1 VLEYYYLT
9 PVVFFP
15 IAARLMRERD
25 SYRTNLETMQLT
37 APPPSTTAGTGD
49 ANGKRSAP
57 DQAAGDADHAAG
69 EPSKKARPALGSDVV
84 DALTACSTELSKTR
98 KKRVISPTVATP
110 EEIQNYALTGSH
122 ALHGTRKGGI
132 LSLAVSP
139 ESDNVIASG
148 GADTNINVFDRVAG
162 QTLATLKGHSKKVN
176 EISFVG
182 SSSLLA
188 SASSDKTVRLWKAE
202 GEDTSEYTCAAIFD
216 DAGGE
221 VVSVS
226 AHPTNNYLISAA
238 TDGVWSFY
246 DVTRSE
252 CLARVSQDKTGG
264 DSEEGYTSASL
275 HPDGLILCTGGAKS
289 TVKIWE
295 TRTQKCVGK
304 FDGHTGAINSMS
316 FSENGYYMA
325 SAAVD
330 GVKLWDLRKLKNF
343 KSLTPY
349 GDASG
354 KGASTA
360 ATAVKFDDSGLF
372 LAVGGADARVY
383 GVKQDWDVVKEF
395 TDVPK
400 KGVCSLAWGTD
411 AKALFVGAADHNL
424 RVFS

>member
-1 VLEYYYLT
+1 
-9 PVVFFP
+9 
-15 IAARLMRERD
+15 M
-25 SYRTNLETMQLT
+25 ETLQLT
-37 APPPSTTAGTGD
+37 APPPSTAAAAADG
-49 ANGKRSAP
+49 NGKRSAP
-57 DQAAGDADHAAG
+57 DQGAAGAEAG
-69 EPSKKARPALGSDVV
+69 EPSKKARPALGSEVV

-110 EEIQNYALTGSH
+110 EEIQNFSLTGSH

-139 ESDNVIASG
+139 DSDTIIASG
-148 GADTNINVFDRVAG
+148 GADTNINIFDRAAG
-162 QTLATLKGHSKKVN
+162 QTVATLKGHGKKVN
-176 EISFVG
+176 EIAFVG
-182 SSSLLA
+182 SRSLLA
-188 SASSDKTVRLWKAE
+188 SASSDKTVRLWKADNIE
-202 GEDTSEYTCAAIFD
+202 EESSQYTCAAVFD
-216 DAGGE
+216 DGGGE
-221 VVSVS
+221 IVSVS
-226 AHPTNNYLISAA
+226 VHPTNNYLISAA

-246 DVTRSE
+246 DITRSE
-252 CLARVSQDKTGG
+252 CLARVHQENEGGGG
-264 DSEEGYTSASL
+264 DAEGYSSASL

-289 TVKIWE
+289 TVRIWE

-304 FDGHTGAINSMS
+304 FDGHTGAITSMS

-349 GDASG
+349 GDAAAAGGG
-354 KGASTA
+354 KNGSKAV
-360 ATAVKFDDSGLF
+360 TAVKFDKSGLF

-383 GVKQDWDVVKEF
+383 GTKQEWEVLKEF
-395 TDVPK
+395 GDVPK

-411 AKALFVGAADHNL
+411 AKSLLVGAADHNL

>member
-1 VLEYYYLT
+1 
-9 PVVFFP
+9 
-15 IAARLMRERD
+15 M
-25 SYRTNLETMQLT
+25 ETLQLA
-37 APPPSTTAGTGD
+37 APPQAD
-49 ANGKRSAP
+49 ANGKRAAP
-57 DQAAGDADHAAG
+57 MDTTMEEAAGG

-110 EEIQNYALTGSH
+110 EEIQKFSLTGSH

-139 ESDNVIASG
+139 ESDTIIASG
-148 GADTNINVFDRVAG
+148 GNDTNINVFDRAAG
-162 QTLATLKGHSKKVN
+162 QTVATLKGHGKKVN
-176 EISFVG
+176 QVAFIG
-182 SSSLLA
+182 SRAHLA
-188 SASSDKTVRLWKAE
+188 SASSDKTVRIWKADNA
-202 GEDTSEYTCAAIFD
+202 GEEDSAYSCAAIFD

-221 VVSVS
+221 VISV
-226 AHPTNNYLISAA
+226 AVHPTNNYLISAA

-246 DVTRSE
+246 DVSRSE
-252 CLARVSQDKTGG
+252 CLARVSQDTDGG
-264 DSEEGYTSASL
+264 DAEGYTSAAL

-304 FDGHTGAINSMS
+304 FDGHSGAINSMS

-325 SAAVD
+325 SAAAD

-343 KSLTPY
+343 QSLMPY
-349 GDASG
+349 GEA
-354 KGASTA
+354 GAKTP
-360 ATAVKFDDSGLF
+360 ATTSVKFDHSGLF
-372 LAVGGADARVY
+372 LAVCGADARIY
-383 GVKQDWDVVKEF
+383 GVKQEWEVVKEF

-400 KGVCSLAWGTD
+400 KGACSLAWGTD
-411 AKALFVGAADHNL
+411 AKSLFVGAADHNL